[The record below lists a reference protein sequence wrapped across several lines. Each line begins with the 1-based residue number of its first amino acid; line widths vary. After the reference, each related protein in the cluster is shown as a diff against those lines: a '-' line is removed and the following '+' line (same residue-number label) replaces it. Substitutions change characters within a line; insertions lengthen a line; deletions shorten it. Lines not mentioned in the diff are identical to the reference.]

1 VDVAQLL
8 YVHNKTIDD
17 VDQKSPEEL
26 MKVAKDFVPVLEDQ
40 DFLTNLYRRS
50 ETKRLVE
57 EIKNKNEEIRYDI
70 LKFRHGLAPVSKNI
84 RNIRHKK
91 E

>member
-1 VDVAQLL
+1 
-8 YVHNKTIDD
+8 
-17 VDQKSPEEL
+17 
-26 MKVAKDFVPVLEDQ
+26 M
-40 DFLTNLYRRS
+40 
-50 ETKRLVE
+50 VE
-57 EIKNKNEEIRYDI
+57 EMKNKNEEVKYEC